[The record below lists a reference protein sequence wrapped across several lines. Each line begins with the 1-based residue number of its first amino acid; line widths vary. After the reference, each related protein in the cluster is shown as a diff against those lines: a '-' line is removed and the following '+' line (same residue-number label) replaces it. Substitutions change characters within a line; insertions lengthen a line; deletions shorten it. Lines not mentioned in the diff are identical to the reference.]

1 MVTIKSFWNYQ
12 FKNLFLW
19 YIFASD
25 LYEKTTFFAG
35 NSAAFHL
42 KSSVFQ
48 QFSNINKFV
57 EV

>member
-1 MVTIKSFWNYQ
+1 M
-12 FKNLFLW
+12 
-19 YIFASD
+19 IFASD

-48 QFSNINKFV
+48 QFSNIKSTNKFI
-57 EV
+57 EVWKMDFFRADTFFF